1 MRDSN
6 TVTSHWSI
14 DRNRHSKDYMMNTLR
29 KNKGLRRS
37 ALLLSGAAF
46 FGAAI
51 VALSPVDAVAQRASG
66 APIFIDPF
74 PKSVKDQIYTKPV
87 RTRDIRPQD
96 ITGGAYFKPT
106 QTIVSGKVR
115 QLKSD
120 LTTLQD
126 NITGLSGDL
135 HGIEKSGEGKAAEYY
150 ANIAT
155 INTQL
160 QSGTT
165 PGNPRLVQKIAAA
178 EHNLEDLSGNVARL
192 NDLAVEAART
202 ASEASFLLESTRA
215 AYSLSGAVEE
225 DHVQLAQLEDS
236 IHGTLVIIERVLNN
250 VNDDITRTT
259 AYLGSERHNLRALG
273 LAVTN
278 GDLYGKSL
286 ANRPF
291 SSVTPFEPG
300 AAGASTRAVPA
311 PDSGVLALSSHDSST
326 PALTTSSQSSTGLT
340 TARPLVKIRFDRHD
354 VEYEQP
360 VFMAVNEALDRY
372 PNARFELVAVNPTQ
386 GNAAQVAI
394 ESTRARRNAERV
406 LRTLT
411 QMGLPLERIDLSY
424 TDNPQASTNEVHLY
438 IR

>member
-1 MRDSN
+1 MFF
-6 TVTSHWSI
+6 
-14 DRNRHSKDYMMNTLR
+14 RNST
-29 KNKGLRRS
+29 
-37 ALLLSGAAF
+37 LLLSGAVF
-46 FGAAI
+46 CGAALLL
-51 VALSPVDAVAQRASG
+51 VPTSAQAQRASG
-66 APIFIDPF
+66 APVFIDPF
-74 PKSVKDQIYTKPV
+74 PKDVKDQIYTKPV
-87 RTRDIRPQD
+87 QTRDIKPQE
-96 ITGGAYFKPT
+96 ITGNAYFKPT
-106 QTIVSGKVR
+106 QTIVSGKVT

-120 LTTLQD
+120 LSRLQG
-126 NITGLSGDL
+126 NITGISGNL
-135 HGIEKSGEGKAAEYY
+135 RGLEKAGESKAAEYY
-150 ANIAT
+150 ASIAT

-165 PGNPRLVQKIAAA
+165 PGNPRLVQKVSAA
-178 EHNLEDLSGNVARL
+178 ERSLEDLSGNVARL
-192 NDLAVEAART
+192 NDLAVEAAQT

-225 DHVQLAQLEDS
+225 DHVELAQLEDQ
-236 IHGTLVIIERVLNN
+236 INNTLVLIERVLNN

-259 AYLGSERHNLRALG
+259 AYLGSERNNLRTLG

-291 SSVTPFEPG
+291 SSVTPFEPS
-300 AAGASTRAVPA
+300 ASGASTRA
-311 PDSGVLALSSHDSST
+311 T
-326 PALTTSSQSSTGLT
+326 PIPGEAAHSALTPVPQPTSTGLA
-340 TARPLVKIRFDRHD
+340 TARPLVKIRFDRPD
-354 VEYEQP
+354 VEYEQA
-360 VFMAVNEALDRY
+360 VYMAVNEALDRY

-411 QMGLPLERIDLSY
+411 QMGLPLERVDLSY
-424 TDNPQASTNEVHLY
+424 TDNPQATTNEVHLY

>member
-1 MRDSN
+1 MRGSN
-6 TVTSHWSI
+6 TVTSHWSK
-14 DRNRHSKDYMMNTLR
+14 DRNRHSKNYMMNTSR
-29 KNKGLRRS
+29 KNRFFRNS
-37 ALLLSGAAF
+37 ALLLSGAVF
-46 FGAAI
+46 CGAVI
-51 VALSPVDAVAQRASG
+51 ALTPADAQAQRASG
-66 APIFIDPF
+66 APVFIDPF
-74 PKSVKDQIYTKPV
+74 PNDVKDQIYTKPV
-87 RTRDIRPQD
+87 KTRDIRPQD
-96 ITGGAYFKPT
+96 ITGGSYFKPT
-106 QTIVSGKVR
+106 QTVVSGKVT

-120 LTTLQD
+120 LSKLQG
-126 NITGLSGDL
+126 NITGISGNL
-135 HGIEKSGEGKAAEYY
+135 RGLEKTGEGRAAEYY

-178 EHNLEDLSGNVARL
+178 ERNLEDLGGNVARL
-192 NDLAVEAART
+192 NDLAVEAAQV
-202 ASEASFLLESTRA
+202 ASEASYLLESTRA
-215 AYSLSGAVEE
+215 AYSLSGAIEE
-225 DHVQLAQLEDS
+225 DHVELAQLEDQ
-236 IHGTLVIIERVLNN
+236 INNTLVLIERVLNN

-259 AYLGSERHNLRALG
+259 AYLGSERHNLRTLG

-291 SSVTPFEPG
+291 SSVTPFEPSASG
-300 AAGASTRAVPA
+300 QSTRAVPA
-311 PDSGVLALSSHDSST
+311 PSNTNA
-326 PALTTSSQSSTGLT
+326 ALTPSPQPTSTGLA
-340 TARPLVKIRFDRHD
+340 TARPLVKIRFDRPD
-354 VEYEQP
+354 VEYEQA
-360 VFMAVNEALDRY
+360 VYMAVNEALDRY

-411 QMGLPLERIDLSY
+411 QMGLPLERVDLSY
-424 TDNPQASTNEVHLY
+424 TDNPQATTNEVHLY